1 MDTSKRIEISVEDF
15 SQLMHNGGIKTVS
28 LTLSSLNY
36 LVPCILKA
44 CVKQGN
50 EDFVIDFL
58 KKFPYT
64 DAEISEYIEK
74 VKESIV
80 KDSSTKESL
89 EK

>member
-1 MDTSKRIEISVEDF
+1 MDTSKRIEISLEDF
-15 SQLMHNGGIKTVS
+15 GQLMRNGGVKRIS
-28 LTLSSLNY
+28 FTLSSLDY

-44 CVKQGN
+44 CVIEGN
-50 EDFVIDFL
+50 KDFVIDFL

-74 VKESIV
+74 VKESIA

-89 EK
+89 KK

>member
-15 SQLMHNGGIKTVS
+15 TQLLRNGGIEKIS
-28 LTLSSLNY
+28 FTLSSLNY

-44 CVKQGN
+44 CVREGN
-50 EDFVIDFL
+50 EDFVINFL

-64 DAEISEYIEK
+64 DTEISEFIEK
-74 VKESIV
+74 VKESIA
-80 KDSSTKESL
+80 KDSTTEESL

>member
-15 SQLMHNGGIKTVS
+15 IQLLHNGGIEKIGF
-28 LTLSSLNY
+28 TLSSLNY

-44 CVKQGN
+44 CVKEGN
-50 EDFVIDFL
+50 EDFVINFL

-64 DAEISEYIEK
+64 DTEISEFTEK
-74 VKESIV
+74 AKESIA
-80 KDSSTKESL
+80 KDSITEESL

>member
-15 SQLMHNGGIKTVS
+15 SQLLHKGGIKRIS
-28 LTLSSLNY
+28 FTLSSLDY

-64 DAEISEYIEK
+64 DAEISEYIKK
-74 VKESIV
+74 VKETIV

>member
-1 MDTSKRIEISVEDF
+1 MDTSKRIEISTEDF
-15 SQLMHNGGIKTVS
+15 GQLLHNGGIKRIS
-28 LTLSSLNY
+28 FTLSSLDY
-36 LVPCILKA
+36 LMPCILKA

-74 VKESIV
+74 VKESIT

>member
-1 MDTSKRIEISVEDF
+1 MDTSKRIEISLEDF
-15 SQLMHNGGIKTVS
+15 GQLMRNGGVKRIS
-28 LTLSSLNY
+28 FTLSSLDY

-44 CVKQGN
+44 CVREGN
-50 EDFVIDFL
+50 EDFVINFL

-74 VKESIV
+74 VKESIA

-89 EK
+89 KK